1 MAISYL
7 QERKGVFMIFGY
19 ARVST
24 PGQARDGN
32 GLEVQERE
40 LKLAGASV
48 IYKDSFTGRSME
60 RPEFDKLNTLLS
72 ERAMQRE
79 EGKQD
84 ETDTLVVTKLDRIA
98 RTAIEGSKYLDE
110 LLSKGISVNVLNM
123 GLLNNTASGKLIQHV
138 MFAFAEF
145 ERDLIIQR
153 TQEGKAIARTKP
165 GYRDGRPRKFTKEQ
179 LDHAMDL
186 LDSGYSYS
194 QTERRTKISISTLT
208 RERRKRHSTSI

>member
-1 MAISYL
+1 M
-7 QERKGVFMIFGY
+7 KGWFFMIFGY

-48 IYKDSFTGRSME
+48 IYKDSFTGHSMD

-98 RTAIEGSKYLDE
+98 RTAIEGSRYLDE

-123 GLLNNTASGKLIQHV
+123 GLLNNTASGKLIRHV

-153 TQEGKAIARTKP
+153 TQEGKAVARTKP

-179 LDHAMDL
+179 LDHAMEL

-208 RERRKRHSTSI
+208 RERRKRRSTSI